1 MDERATTRERIVSAA
16 AALLAEGGR
25 DAVSTRSVSKAAAV
39 QPPTIYRQFGD
50 MRGLLDAVAA
60 DGFAG
65 YLHRK
70 TDRVRAADPVEDLRR
85 GWDLHIEFGVAHPE
99 IYQLMFGQPRPGAQ
113 PAAVRESFNVLR
125 GLVTRVAEAGRLS
138 VDVERAMLM
147 IHAAGCGVVLT
158 LIATL
163 PEDRDPELSSRTR
176 EAVFAAITTEETD
189 ESAGDAAE
197 EERRT
202 ITRTVAFKAVLPE
215 VAEILTPGER
225 ILLNELLDR
234 ITQSA

>member
-1 MDERATTRERIVSAA
+1 MDERATTRERIMSAA
-16 AALLAEGGR
+16 ANLLAEGGR

-50 MRGLLDAVAA
+50 MQGLLDAVAA
-60 DGFAG
+60 EGFAD

-70 TDRVRAADPVEDLRR
+70 TDRTRADDPVEDLRW
-85 GWDLHIEFGVAHPE
+85 GWDLHIEFGVANPE
-99 IYQLMFGQPRPGAQ
+99 IYQLMFGQPRPGAE
-113 PAAVRESFNVLR
+113 PAAVTESFNVLR

-147 IHAAGCGVVLT
+147 IHSAGCGVVLT
-158 LIATL
+158 LIATRSGA
-163 PEDRDPELSSRTR
+163 RDPELSPRTR
-176 EAVFAAITTEETD
+176 EAILAAITTAQPED
-189 ESAGDAAE
+189 SAG

-215 VAEILTPGER
+215 VEEILTPGER

-234 ITQSA
+234 ITHSA

>member
-1 MDERATTRERIVSAA
+1 MDERATTRERIMSAA
-16 AALLAEGGR
+16 ATLLAEGGR

-50 MRGLLDAVAA
+50 MQGLLDAVAA
-60 DGFAG
+60 EGFAD

-70 TDRVRAADPVEDLRR
+70 TDRTRAADPVEDLRW
-85 GWDLHIEFGVAHPE
+85 GWDLHIEFGVANPE
-99 IYQLMFGQPRPGAQ
+99 IYQLMFGQPKPGVE
-113 PAAVRESFNVLR
+113 PAAVTESFNVLR

-163 PEDRDPELSSRTR
+163 PEARDPELSPRTR
-176 EAVFAAITTEETD
+176 EAVLAAITTAEPEEAT
-189 ESAGDAAE
+189 A

-215 VAEILTPGER
+215 IGEILTPGER

-234 ITQSA
+234 ITHSA

>member
-1 MDERATTRERIVSAA
+1 MDDRVTTPARERIMSAA

-50 MRGLLDAVAA
+50 MQGLLDAVAA
-60 DGFAG
+60 EGFAA

-70 TDRVRAADPVEDLRR
+70 TARERAADPVEDLRW
-85 GWDLHIEFGVAHPE
+85 GWDLHVEFGVANPE
-99 IYQLMFGQPRPGAQ
+99 VYQLMFGQPRPGAE
-113 PAAVRESFNVLR
+113 PEAVTKSFDVLR

-163 PEDRDPELSSRTR
+163 PEKRDPELSRRTR
-176 EAVFAAITTEETD
+176 EAILAAITTAEPE
-189 ESAGDAAE
+189 DAPEGA
-197 EERRT
+197 RRT
-202 ITRTVAFKAVLPE
+202 ITRTVAFKAVLPDIE
-215 VAEILTPGER
+215 EILSPGECA
-225 ILLNELLDR
+225 LLTEWLDR
-234 ITQSA
+234 ITHSA